1 MANES
6 AVILPI
12 PEVEPVVARL
22 RGKYDPSARL
32 GVPAHVT
39 LLYPFYPPPL
49 PDREI
54 TTLQGLC
61 RSIEAFAFSFTEVRR
76 FPATVYLHPD
86 REETFTQITRLFIK
100 TWPDCKPYG
109 GAHADIVPHLTV
121 ADRVDA
127 ETLSAV
133 EDSLRGQLPIPCVAR
148 EVWLLTSNQK
158 GIWSKKAGF
167 PLAAPNTN

>member
-6 AVILPI
+6 AVIIPI

-22 RGKYDPSARL
+22 RRKYDRSVGL

-39 LLYPFYPPPL
+39 LLYPFCPPPV
-49 PDREI
+49 PAREI
-54 TTLQGLC
+54 TTLRDVCG
-61 RSIEAFAFSFTEVRR
+61 SIAAFPFSFTEVRR
-76 FPATVYLHPD
+76 FPATAYLHRD
-86 REETFTQITRLFIK
+86 RKETFSQIIRLLIE

-109 GAHADIVPHLTV
+109 GAHADVIPHLTV
-121 ADRVDA
+121 ADAVNA

-158 GIWSKKAGF
+158 GIWSKEAGF
-167 PLAAPNTN
+167 PLAGPNTT